1 MAAQLARYTVSETPR
16 AAEFSLGIALR
27 TAGRHDKAVDALL
40 RALKEPGTEPPA
52 EDVFLQLAYVHE
64 LRGAKDQEL
73 RSYLEA
79 VRAAPRWA
87 DQILPELHRMLTP
100 ELAPAL
106 VGWFAS
112 DWETAFSDPSIDAA
126 DRLHADLFLCR
137 VHLYSANYEAAR
149 AILDRIRKSQPD
161 QFASIVPKLFTPD
174 SLRAAATQEKKGDA
188 IFALAQ
194 IAWYLRQPQALA
206 LVNEALALGL
216 TGGKNPEAP
225 AYQLRGEALEADGKA
240 RRSGGGILR
249 GRQALSLARR
259 ECRVDRRPRT
269 REGSAA
275 TARAHALV
283 PDGNASRD
291 ELPRG
296 TAVRRSGPSRVPAWR
311 PGSPVCRS
319 RSHAPT
325 SAGCTARVRCST
337 SNWAKCPRPTPPR

>member
-1 MAAQLARYTVSETPR
+1 VVAAQLARYAATATPR

-27 TAGRHDKAVDALL
+27 TAGRHDKAVEALL
-40 RALKEPGTEPPA
+40 RALKESGTEPPA

-87 DQILPELHRMLTP
+87 DQILPDLHRLLTP

-174 SLRAAATQEKKGDA
+174 SAERRGHSGKKWRRDLRAGADRLVPPAAAGAGARQRSARAEAYGRQEPKHPPINCAGHS
-188 IFALAQ
+188 
-194 IAWYLRQPQALA
+194 
-206 LVNEALALGL
+206 
-216 TGGKNPEAP
+216 
-225 AYQLRGEALEADGKA
+225 
-240 RRSGGGILR
+240 RRTERATKGGGILR
-249 GRQALSLARR
+249 GRQALSLA
-259 ECRVDRRPRT
+259 
-269 REGSAA
+269 
-275 TARAHALV
+275 
-283 PDGNASRD
+283 
-291 ELPRG
+291 
-296 TAVRRSGPSRVPAWR
+296 W
-311 PGSPVCRS
+311 
-319 RSHAPT
+319 
-325 SAGCTARVRCST
+325 
-337 SNWAKCPRPTPPR
+337 